1 MLHWVNRGC
10 GSGLIVS
17 DVSLANLIHNQ
28 DIDNNE
34 ERQALGVDQVP
45 INNFFN
51 IWTWELDLDLTIFS
65 QTL

>member
-1 MLHWVNRGC
+1 MLHWVNRCC

-51 IWTWELDLDLTIFS
+51 ILTWELDLDLTIFS